1 MSWTRLTKTRALR
14 ASSAIFAL
22 WSPATA
28 ELPPREPDRGSGPA
42 SGARPYD
49 HSVFLPLGRIEHIT
63 PRWILEFLPQQR
75 MERIA
80 IERVP
85 AAKRSLENRP
95 CGGEAQVV
103 PGAGRSLSKFMS
115 HPRAQPQRLCG
126 VLEAR
131 KTRRI
136 LVGRAPITA
145 KQFVDD
151 LKAAFS

>member
-1 MSWTRLTKTRALR
+1 MVLGYRRESQIEEAAR
-14 ASSAIFAL
+14 
-22 WSPATA
+22 SPG
-28 ELPPREPDRGSGPA
+28 PDR
-42 SGARPYD
+42 
-49 HSVFLPLGRIEHIT
+49 SV
-63 PRWILEFLPQQR
+63 FLPQQR
-75 MERIA
+75 MEQIA
-80 IERVP
+80 IERVL

-126 VLEAR
+126 ALEAR